1 MRYIEQYGIKAS
13 IEECQK
19 DMFISRE
26 CDYAVRIVRS
36 LSDYEIRNV
45 NEICEKEHVPK
56 QYAYKILKKLIKS
69 NIVQSY
75 RGALGGFELAKST
88 GDIFLYD
95 IIIAVEEDFG
105 DSDCINDSYSCP
117 KGAKEERCKVHQEL
131 FRVQSLLSDS
141 LQEKSL
147 HDILSGSH

>member
-1 MRYIEQYGIKAS
+1 
-13 IEECQK
+13 
-19 DMFISRE
+19 MFISRE

-45 NEICEKEHVPK
+45 NEICENEHVPK
-56 QYAYKILKKLIKS
+56 QYAYKILKKLIRS

-95 IIIAVEEDFG
+95 IIVAVEEDFIEC
-105 DSDCINDSYSCP
+105 DCMAEDYRCP
-117 KGAKEERCKVHQEL
+117 KSNKDERCKVHEEL
-131 FRVQSLLSDS
+131 FRVQSLLSES

-147 HDILSGSH
+147 HEILSSAR

>member
-1 MRYIEQYGIKAS
+1 
-13 IEECQK
+13 
-19 DMFISRE
+19 MFISRE
-26 CDYAVRIVRS
+26 CDYAVRIVRA

-45 NEICEKEHVPK
+45 NEICEMERIPK
-56 QYAYKILKKLIKS
+56 QYAYKILKKLIKA

-95 IIIAVEEDFG
+95 IIVSVEEQFSL
-105 DSDCINDSYSCP
+105 SDCLLEGYSCP
-117 KGAKEERCKVHQEL
+117 KSTKEERCKVHSEL
-131 FRVQSLLSDS
+131 FRVQSILADS

-147 HDILSGSH
+147 SDILGGR